1 MKRSPFSEAYAS
13 VLHDF
18 GLSDFPRSQLF
29 LLDYGKKEYIYREQ
43 DAVGYLL
50 LLLHGRAKI
59 STITRDGRT
68 LLHSFTKAGGVIGE
82 TEMLTRDTG
91 ARLFVQAVT
100 DVRCIGIPLPQ
111 AEKRLRENLAF
122 MNRLAEIL
130 ATKLVS
136 SNLNDAH
143 AILYPLE
150 NRLCSYIEMTSVSG
164 AFEDSLTQ
172 TAELLGT
179 SYRHLHR
186 TLEKLCREGTLQ
198 KEGRRFL
205 ILDAQ
210 ALHRQG
216 GDFFS
221 FR

>member
-13 VLHDF
+13 VLSDF
-18 GLSDFPRSQLF
+18 GLSQFPRNQLF
-29 LLDYGKKEYIYREQ
+29 LLDYIKKEYIYREQ
-43 DAVGYLL
+43 DAVHYLL
-50 LLLHGRAKI
+50 ILLSGRASV
-59 STITRDGRT
+59 STITSDGRT
-68 LLHSFTKAGGVIGE
+68 LLHSFTEAGGIIGE
-82 TEMLTRDTG
+82 VEMLTRGTG
-91 ARLFVQAVT
+91 AQLFVQAVT

-111 AEKRLRENLAF
+111 AEKHLRENLAF
-122 MNRLAEIL
+122 MNRLAEML
-130 ATKLVS
+130 AEKLVS

-150 NRLCSYIEMTSVSG
+150 NRLCSYVEMTSVSG
-164 AFEDSLTQ
+164 AFEEPLTQ

-186 TLEKLCREGTLQ
+186 TLEKLCREGILQ

-205 ILDAQ
+205 VLDAQ
-210 ALHRQG
+210 ALHQRG